1 ASFEPSAGVATPLTL
16 LGRRWIAVIGS
27 VGQPRDRN
35 PAACYALY
43 DDASGDLAYQRVP
56 YDIETAEKKILA
68 ANLPRFL
75 AARLAWGR

>member
-1 ASFEPSAGVATPLTL
+1 MSRCTDAAA
-16 LGRRWIAVIGS
+16 RWVAVIGA

-43 DDASGDLAYQRVP
+43 DDGPRTLTYMRVS
-56 YDIETAEKKILA
+56 YDVDAAARKIRA
-68 ANLPRFL
+68 AGLSPFL